1 MALDELKKKRV
12 KKILDKFCEDRIPD
26 RAKDQIEL
34 DYNIRGNY
42 VTLIEKRRY
51 YKNPKEWIKQKI
63 AQFRFTPEDNKWTL
77 YWWRHTGK
85 WYKYKE
91 IQPINDLQ
99 DLVNEVDE
107 DPTAIFW
114 G

>member
-1 MALDELKKKRV
+1 MALDELQKKRV

-63 AQFRFTPEDNKWTL
+63 AQFRFTPEDNKWAL

-91 IQPINDLQ
+91 VQPSNDLQ
-99 DLVNEVDE
+99 DLVNEVDK